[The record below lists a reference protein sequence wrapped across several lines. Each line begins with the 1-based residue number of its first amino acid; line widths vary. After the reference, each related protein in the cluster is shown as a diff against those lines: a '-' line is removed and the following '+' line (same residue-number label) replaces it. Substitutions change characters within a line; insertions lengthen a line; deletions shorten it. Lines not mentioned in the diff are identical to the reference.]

1 MNNPDNSDQ
10 STLAPS
16 GSLGGAFDGMSELLA
31 SGGPVVA
38 ILLVLSV
45 AALAIVL
52 AKTWQFHLMRLGD
65 RKTARTALG
74 LYKSGRADQALLLLR
89 DAANPVAILLGQA
102 IRGEQRGIPEARLRE
117 ELLRSGGDVLESLR
131 GLMRPL
137 EVIASLAPLLGLFG
151 TVLGMI
157 EAFRKLSEAGNQVDP
172 SILSGG
178 IWEALLTTAVGLA
191 VAIPAVAALNWLERR
206 IDRVAFEFDSIVTQ
220 VFTEDLSEN
229 PLASLTPYK
238 ESRTHDA
245 PRIRAAVAATG
256 E

>member
-131 GLMRPL
+131 
-137 EVIASLAPLLGLFG
+137 VFG

-245 PRIRAAVAATG
+245 PRIRTAVAATG